1 MARDAKA
8 QGSDS
13 LNHDIILNRAL
24 CIIDDDIKGFGG
36 SGVDVFGLSKPNK
49 HLTSEFGSTEMSK
62 ELSYNQDELRNFIQ
76 VNQPKLNRDQSAITN
91 SILY

>member
-1 MARDAKA
+1 
-8 QGSDS
+8 
-13 LNHDIILNRAL
+13 
-24 CIIDDDIKGFGG
+24 
-36 SGVDVFGLSKPNK
+36 
-49 HLTSEFGSTEMSK
+49 MSK